1 MIFDKIINNTDI
13 KFEPNKSYLLAKPNY
28 RYTLIITD
36 SEGVPAF
43 PYSENSELNFGVSQS
58 LQGEHPEKIFSSATL
73 IGYKP
78 HFNFDKLEDGSILLK
93 MSDNIMSAI
102 ANSYKKIQTPN
113 PNKSYALGLDGKA
126 VELNFEFL
134 DNLIIENGV
143 LAKVE
148 KTLNIPKG
156 VKKINEGVFYS
167 KGIDKVIIPTS
178 VEEIGPNAFT
188 DNNIELVTLPA
199 FCKYQKDSFDS
210 TVIITGGKKQD

>member
-1 MIFDKIINNTDI
+1 MIFDKILHNDNIEFVPNTT
-13 KFEPNKSYLLAKPNY
+13 YLLAKPNN
-28 RYTLIITD
+28 RYVIIITD
-36 SEGVPAF
+36 SKGNPAY

-58 LQGEHPEKIFSSATL
+58 LQGEHPEKISSSDTL

-78 HFNFDKLEDGSILLK
+78 HFSFDKLEDGSILLK

-143 LAKVE
+143 LSKVE
-148 KTLNIPKG
+148 KILNIPKG

-167 KGIDKVIIPTS
+167 KGIDKVTIPTS
-178 VEEIGPNAFT
+178 VEEIGANAFT

-199 FCKYQKDSFDS
+199 FCKYYQNSFDS
-210 TVIITGGKKQD
+210 SVIITGGKKQD